1 MLPSLARLVTIL
13 LFASCASLKAAEGLH
28 LKNPDGGTIRAL
40 VIGIDRYEHVIPL
53 KGSVA
58 DARDIEAALRQGDV
72 NDIRTLI
79 DADASRSN
87 ILQTFSD
94 LVQRTGPNDLIILSV
109 AGHGSQEPERVKG
122 SEPDGLEDVFLL
134 PGFEP
139 TPSGSLQQIL
149 GSEFNHFIR
158 QFELKGAKVL
168 FVADTCHGG
177 GMTRGIDPRA
187 SEMSF
192 RQVPSYRIA
201 LDMLAPVTEQ
211 SELASDLGLDRT
223 VIFGAVDRHTKA
235 PEVSIPGIAGLRGAL
250 SYAMARAFEGNA
262 DADHDGKITIKE
274 LFSNV
279 RQIVYQ
285 LSDQRQNI
293 VTIAPPGAAED
304 TNVIFQV
311 TRGAGLQTP
320 SDSKRIANAT
330 LPASTNPSGTISTN
344 DVRTDALQ
352 ADAPVRLAALDGKH
366 KYFDKL
372 VPRGTK
378 FEIVQPIDN
387 PDLLW
392 DPFSHD
398 VIAWGDVV
406 AYKVDQNDLASVVDR
421 TSAIRALKR
430 ISTKAPQPVRIAPD
444 DRLQHRGQRISVEL
458 SDVAGQSIVVFD
470 VSGDGTIQLLYPI
483 WSDAE
488 RAPTA
493 RLNLPVRVTAPFG
506 SEQVVAI
513 TSASPLVDLKDA
525 IGKMNG
531 TRATDLLVKT
541 MLRYMPQDSRVG
553 SVSFYT
559 QP

>member
-1 MLPSLARLVTIL
+1 MLPSLARLVAIL
-13 LFASCASLKAAEGLH
+13 LFASCASLKAAEGLE

-53 KGSVA
+53 KGAVA
-58 DARDIEAALRQGDV
+58 DARDIEAALSKGGV

-139 TPSGSLQQIL
+139 TPSGSQQRIL
-149 GSEFNHFIR
+149 GSEFNHLIR

-177 GMTRGIDPRA
+177 GMTRDIDRRA

-211 SELASDLGLDRT
+211 SELASDLGLDHT
-223 VIFGAVDRHTKA
+223 VFFGAVDRQTKA
-235 PEVSIPGIAGLRGAL
+235 PEVSIPGITGLRGAL
-250 SYAMARAFEGNA
+250 SYAIARAFEGNA
-262 DADHDGKITIKE
+262 DADHDGKITVTE

-293 VTIAPPGAAED
+293 VTTAPPGGDED
-304 TNVIFQV
+304 RNVIFQV
-311 TRGAGLQTP
+311 TRGIGPQTP
-320 SDSKRIANAT
+320 SETKRVANTT
-330 LPASTNPSGTISTN
+330 LPVSTNPVGSTSTN
-344 DVRTDALQ
+344 DVRTAALQ
-352 ADAPVRLAALDGKH
+352 TDAPIRLAALDGKH
-366 KYFDKL
+366 EYFDKL

-378 FEIVQPIDN
+378 FQIVQPIDN

-392 DPFSHD
+392 DPLSHD

-406 AYKVDQNDLASVVDR
+406 AYKVDHDDLASVVDR

-444 DRLQHRGQRISVEL
+444 DRLQHRDQRISVEL
-458 SDVAGQSIVVFD
+458 SDVAGRSVVLFN

-483 WSDAE
+483 RSDAE
-488 RAPTA
+488 RSPTA
-493 RLNLPVRVTAPFG
+493 SLSLPLRIKGPFG

-513 TSASPLVDLKDA
+513 TSDSPLADLKEA
-525 IGKMNG
+525 VGKMNG
-531 TRATDLLVKT
+531 TRASDLLVKT
-541 MLRYMPQDSRVG
+541 VLRYMPQDSRVG
-553 SVSFYT
+553 SVGFYT